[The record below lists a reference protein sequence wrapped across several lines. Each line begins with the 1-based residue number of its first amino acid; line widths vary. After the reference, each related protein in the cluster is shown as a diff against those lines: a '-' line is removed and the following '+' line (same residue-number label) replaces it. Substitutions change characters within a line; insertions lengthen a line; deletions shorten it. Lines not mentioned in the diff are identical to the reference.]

1 MAIDKIGTNGL
12 VASAIV
18 PPDGTITTAK
28 LANDA
33 VTSAKIGTDV
43 IVAEDLA
50 NNSITVAEL
59 ANGAVTAAKLASGA
73 ITGSALPSG
82 SIIQVQTSSE
92 NLASSG
98 TTTVS
103 HNGSGSAALY
113 GTGRTNRT
121 YGLATTVNITP
132 IATSSK
138 LLCFGTIKWTSP
150 SVAHSTGAII
160 GVMTLNDTSA
170 IDAGDYPFYSYT
182 TALGTGYPP
191 PMTWSGVFSPN
202 STSQQVI
209 RLRPAAYSE
218 ANNTFT
224 PQWRGYSLVVMEIAG

>member
-73 ITGSALPSG
+73 ITGAALPTG
-82 SIIQVQTSSE
+82 SIIQVQHSSS
-92 NLASSG
+92 NLATG
-98 TTTVS
+98 TPQTVS
-103 HNGSGSAALY
+103 HNGTASSALY
-113 GTGRTNRT
+113 GTGRTYRT

-132 IATSSK
+132 TATSSK
-138 LLCFGTIKWTSP
+138 LLCFGTIKWSSP
-150 SVAHSTGAII
+150 TVSHASGALI
-160 GVMTLNDTSA
+160 GVISLNDTSA
-170 IDAGDYPFYSYT
+170 IDAGDYPY
-182 TALGTGYPP
+182 YPFASHQGSMYAP

-209 RLRPAAYSE
+209 RLRPGAYSE
-218 ANNTFT
+218 NGATFT
-224 PQWRGYSLVVMEIAG
+224 PRWTDYSLIVMEIAG